1 MTFAEQLARL
11 EEITA
16 QLEEGTLPLE
26 TLLELYEEG
35 MGLTEACREFL
46 QQAEQRVAT
55 IQAQR
60 QGTP

>member
-16 QLEEGTLPLE
+16 LLEEGSLPLE

-35 MGLTEACREFL
+35 MRLTEVCRDFL
-46 QQAEQRVAT
+46 QRAEQRVET
-55 IQAQR
+55 IQSQR